1 MIKKIPP
8 ILQSVP
14 SGATKDTN
22 TEKRLYPNVTVRTLA
37 AAVTVYR
44 MLSTYHTVEQQKTAT
59 LISITAF
66 FLNHLP
72 YFTNRYTKV
81 SVVIQALE

>member
-1 MIKKIPP
+1 MIKRYPLYYNLYPPVRLKIQ
-8 ILQSVP
+8 IQK
-14 SGATKDTN
+14 KDYT
-22 TEKRLYPNVTVRTLA
+22 PNVTVRTLV
-37 AAVTVYR
+37 AAVIVYR
-44 MLSTYHTVEQQKTAT
+44 ILSTYHTVEQQKTAT

-72 YFTNRYTKV
+72 YFTNRYTKA